1 VMVRPRLFAWL
12 MRAVRSLRIM
22 PPLGAWTKWRDLR
35 PLAPRS
41 FREQWRAG
49 LRDQRGPD
57 A

>member
-1 VMVRPRLFAWL
+1 VMVRPRLFEWV
-12 MRAVRSLRIM
+12 MHAVRRLRIM

-35 PLAPRS
+35 PLAPQS

-49 LRDQRGPD
+49 LRDEGDVD

>member
-1 VMVRPRLFAWL
+1 MVRPRLFARL
-12 MRAVRSLRIM
+12 MRAVRALRVM

-41 FREQWRAG
+41 FREQWQAG

-57 A
+57 G